1 MLSTHIP
8 RARRSLFRLAA
19 ALGLG
24 LGLLAASAT
33 STSAMNCGEIED
45 PFTGAVIELPCLVED
60 RYLVEPEPCLC
71 PFVDQIDE
79 SWRLTVDEPRYAA
92 QSAFV
97 SRLDMVALNPQPL
110 PPKAIGFFR

>member
-1 MLSTHIP
+1 LSTHISH
-8 RARRSLFRLAA
+8 ARRSLFRLAA

-45 PFTGAVIELPCLVED
+45 PFTGAVYELPCLVEELYPAD
-60 RYLVEPEPCLC
+60 PEPCLC
-71 PFVDQIDE
+71 PYVDQIDE
-79 SWRLTVDEPRYAA
+79 TWRLTVDEPRYAA
-92 QSAFV
+92 RSTFV